1 MNLGKLYLFPTTI
14 SEAEIEHVIPQLNI
28 QLVKGIKQ
36 FIAEDAKT
44 ARRFLKLCSYPN
56 IQDATIEILNQH
68 TESGSISELINPL
81 LKGENMGLMSDAGC
95 PGVADPGAE
104 ILRLA
109 QQKGITVIPLVGP
122 SSILLTIM
130 GSGFNGQN
138 FAFVGYLPI
147 DKAARTKRIKELEG
161 LTQKFK
167 QAQYFIETPY
177 RNSHLFQDLLNTL
190 SASTWLC
197 LGVNLT
203 DTNQKMLS
211 KTVSDWKREKDFTFD
226 KTPVVFGIYS

>member
-1 MNLGKLYLFPTTI
+1 MSFGRLYLFPTTI
-14 SEAEIEHVIPQLNI
+14 SEAEIEKVIPQLNI
-28 QLVKGIKQ
+28 DLIKNIKQ

-44 ARRFLKLCSYPN
+44 ARKFLKLCAYPN

-68 TESGSISELINPL
+68 TESGSVSQLINHL
-81 LKGENMGLMSDAGC
+81 LKGEDMGLMSDAGC

-104 ILRLA
+104 IVKLA
-109 QQKGITVIPLVGP
+109 QQKNITVIPLVGP
-122 SSILLTIM
+122 SSILLTMM

-147 DKAARTKRIKELEG
+147 DKSARIKRIKELEA
-161 LTQKFK
+161 LAQRFK

-177 RNSHLFQDLLNTL
+177 RNGHLFQDLISAL
-190 SASTWLC
+190 SPSTWLC
-197 LGVNLT
+197 VGVNLT

-211 KTVSDWKREKDFTFD
+211 KTVADWKREKDFGFD

>member
-1 MNLGKLYLFPTTI
+1 MNFGKLYLFPTTI
-14 SEAEIEHVIPQLNI
+14 SEAEIDHVIPQLNI
-28 QLVKGIKQ
+28 QLIRNIKQ

-44 ARRFLKLCSYPN
+44 ARRFLKLCTYPN
-56 IQDATIEILNQH
+56 IQQANIEILNQH
-68 TESGSISELINPL
+68 TESGSIAELINPL
-81 LKGENMGLMSDAGC
+81 LRGEDMGLMSDAGC

-104 ILRLA
+104 IVKLA
-109 QQKGITVIPLVGP
+109 QQKSITIIPLVGP

-147 DKAARTKRIKELEG
+147 DKLARIKRVKELEG
-161 LTQKFK
+161 LAQKYK

-177 RNSHLFQDLLNTL
+177 RNPHLFQDLLTTL
-190 SASTWLC
+190 SPSTWLC

-203 DTNQKMLS
+203 DINQKMLS
-211 KTVSDWKREKDFTFD
+211 KTVSDWKRDNDFPFD